1 MIMSTSSQQFI
12 YRLLNNKWIDIQRSK
27 ILAQFNDIHHDEIQ
41 VERLNQSD
49 EQIESKSR
57 ELNEAQS
64 RIFQV
69 WIDRFLSM
77 FNQINDDEHRRYQS
91 RLILLK
97 EEFEKEKQVLKDR
110 FALEELDEQIRVLDA
125 VEQEDIIEQTS
136 VFQRR
141 WNEISLQEKIF
152 EQVNLVKRPTI
163 SFVCHRLLHK
173 TRLSDERIQQE
184 IRSVSLIQQH
194 IRGTRQE
201 IDRIDSERKNLN
213 EKVQRLKLCSNT
225 PVRSRPTLAFHAQQ
239 ICRRKLV
246 KAERILRLAD
256 RCRRMDLPECL
267 TLSNKKEDEDDDDQ
281 LALLWTRLA
290 RVQLDVNRLLRERGH
305 HRRELTCLITE
316 ERRWSGLE
324 QITNVLDQTGIACT
338 ESIRE
343 RF

>member
-1 MIMSTSSQQFI
+1 MSTNSQQFI
-12 YRLLNNKWIDIQRSK
+12 YRLLNNKWIDIQRST
-27 ILAQFNDIHHDEIQ
+27 ILAQFDDIHHEEIQ
-41 VERLNQSD
+41 VERLNQRD
-49 EQIESKSR
+49 KQIESNSR

-69 WIDRFLSM
+69 RIDRFLSM

-91 RLILLK
+91 RLILLQ

-110 FALEELDEQIRVLDA
+110 FAHEELDQQIRVLDA
-125 VEQEDIIEQTS
+125 VEQEDIVEQTS
-136 VFQRR
+136 AFQRR
-141 WNEISLQEKIF
+141 WNEIWLQEKIF
-152 EQVNLVKRPTI
+152 EQVTLVTRPAI

-194 IRGTRQE
+194 IRHTRQQ

-213 EKVQRLKLCSNT
+213 EKVQRLKLCSNA
-225 PVRSRPTLAFHAQQ
+225 PIRSRPTLAFHAQQ

-256 RCRRMDLPECL
+256 RCRRMDLPECV
-267 TLSNKKEDEDDDDQ
+267 TLSNKKEVEEDDQ
-281 LALLWTRLA
+281 LALLWTHLA
-290 RVQLDVNRLLRERGH
+290 RVQLDVNRLLRERER
-305 HRRELTCLITE
+305 HRRELTRLITE

-324 QITNVLDQTGIACT
+324 KITNVLDQTGIART
-338 ESIRE
+338 ESIGE